1 MQNNEVVSG
10 EGSLAGLSAVKF
22 PEELADS
29 YNLVIYEDYDN
40 NRSQYREALTRSI
53 MTWSMEP
60 ATEPATESA
69 TEPATESY
77 SHYVLR

>member
-1 MQNNEVVSG
+1 MQNNEVASG

-53 MTWSMEP
+53 MTWSIYDSNKTLTRSIM
-60 ATEPATESA
+60 T
-69 TEPATESY
+69 
-77 SHYVLR
+77 

>member
-1 MQNNEVVSG
+1 MQNNEVASG

-53 MTWSMEP
+53 MTWSIYDSNK
-60 ATEPATESA
+60 TLTRSIV
-69 TEPATESY
+69 T
-77 SHYVLR
+77 

>member
-1 MQNNEVVSG
+1 MQNNEVASG

-40 NRSQYREALTRSI
+40 NRSQYREALSRSI
-53 MTWSMEP
+53 MTWSIYDSNKTLTRSIM
-60 ATEPATESA
+60 T
-69 TEPATESY
+69 
-77 SHYVLR
+77 

>member
-1 MQNNEVVSG
+1 MQNNEVASG

-53 MTWSMEP
+53 MTWSIYDSNKTLTRTIM
-60 ATEPATESA
+60 T
-69 TEPATESY
+69 
-77 SHYVLR
+77 

>member
-1 MQNNEVVSG
+1 MQNNEVASG

-40 NRSQYREALTRSI
+40 NRSHVDEEYHDMTVAWHEAVIS
-53 MTWSMEP
+53 
-60 ATEPATESA
+60 
-69 TEPATESY
+69 
-77 SHYVLR
+77 